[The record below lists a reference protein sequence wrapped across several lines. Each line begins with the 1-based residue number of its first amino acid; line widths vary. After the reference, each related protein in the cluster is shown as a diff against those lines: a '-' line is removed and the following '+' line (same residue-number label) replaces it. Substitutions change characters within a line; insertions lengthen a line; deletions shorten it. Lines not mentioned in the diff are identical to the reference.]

1 MAQSAMG
8 NKGCSVNLLRDAGTR
23 MALWFYAMV
32 RLLRLRQPLAAT
44 ILQQR
49 FVDLNLIDSVRA
61 AVHDIK
67 EDKFWKCE
75 YLLVHAV
82 FPALRL
88 LCYCDKSKPAIDKM
102 FFLSHRTT
110 LTLEKSEEFL
120 KNRNLFGSLRG

>member
-1 MAQSAMG
+1 MAQSAMA
-8 NKGCSVNLLRDAGTR
+8 NKGCLVNLLRGAGTR

-44 ILQQR
+44 TQQER
-49 FVDLNLIDSVRA
+49 FVDLDLNDSVRA

-67 EDKFWKCE
+67 DDKFWKWV

-88 LCYCDKSKPAIDKM
+88 HCYCDKSKPAMDEM

-110 LTLEKSEEFL
+110 LAF
-120 KNRNLFGSLRG
+120 KN